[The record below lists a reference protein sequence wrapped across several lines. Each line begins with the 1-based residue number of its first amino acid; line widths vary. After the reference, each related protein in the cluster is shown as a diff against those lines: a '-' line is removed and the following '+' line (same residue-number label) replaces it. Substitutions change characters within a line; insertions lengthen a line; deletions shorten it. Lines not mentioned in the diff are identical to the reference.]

1 MARAPAPP
9 KDLPGWRL
17 VSGKLV
23 EDRTVNGCI
32 ARGEVILARCKTDQ
46 CRRQVTVDLIAYQ
59 KIGFGK
65 TEISEV
71 QKAWSCGAGRCEL
84 SWVHGQYPA
93 GVPLQCYIG
102 AQCTVRVQCENCGR
116 VWIYTPEAMLEQ
128 LTRRGAADGNI
139 SVLKIAKAI
148 RGACPSCRRVAW
160 KADLVWD
167 RAHGQGGFHADP
179 MPKRA

>member
-84 SWVHGQYPA
+84 SWVHGQYTEHGAPRPGADLRNGAYRDRRPRPVRPDLSALELEGEPRQA
-93 GVPLQCYIG
+93 GVQLQERGSPLPRRHP
-102 AQCTVRVQCENCGR
+102 VRD
-116 VWIYTPEAMLEQ
+116 PD
-128 LTRRGAADGNI
+128 RR
-139 SVLKIAKAI
+139 L
-148 RGACPSCRRVAW
+148 
-160 KADLVWD
+160 L
-167 RAHGQGGFHADP
+167 
-179 MPKRA
+179 